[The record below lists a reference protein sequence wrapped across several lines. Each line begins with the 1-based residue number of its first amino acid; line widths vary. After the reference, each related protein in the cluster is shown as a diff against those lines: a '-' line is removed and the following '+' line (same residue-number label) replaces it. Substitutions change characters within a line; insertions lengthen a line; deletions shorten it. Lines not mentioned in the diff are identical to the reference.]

1 MDRKAVKERCKTL
14 ATKSIAA
21 SQVADIYLKDTF
33 QKTLTVHKQPA
44 NLRKSS
50 SLLSKMLF
58 PLKKLR
64 QPKIFL

>member
-33 QKTLTVHKQPA
+33 QKMLTVHKQA
-44 NLRKSS
+44 TCQS
-50 SLLSKMLF
+50 
-58 PLKKLR
+58 
-64 QPKIFL
+64 PKIEQPTQQRCCFL